1 MTRGDWMRALADHF
15 DRTRLLYP
23 FDELVLVFDIDGTIV
38 DTRHLVVHV
47 LLSYDRVHG
56 TDHFRGITVED
67 VVDHE
72 ARVDELLEPFALP
85 KQVHH
90 DVRGWYLAHVRDPA
104 AIAASHRPYQG
115 VLSVIRWFQLQPMT
129 RVALNTGRPESMRE
143 LTLAWL
149 NALGALHRVTFEPD
163 LLFMNASGLD
173 TDVAAGKVA
182 ALRRLR
188 DGGLRV
194 VAVVDNEPAMIRAMA
209 ESDETGE
216 ILFLH
221 ADTIFASRR
230 EPTPRTISGSM
241 YGLAGLVNEADVG
254 RRVTLA
260 WHGVNDPHNL
270 RQFVTSEVRWAELD
284 VRRDPIGRI
293 VLRHDSFVELPWN
306 SHERLE
312 SLRDCLEVLRENG
325 RSVKIDLKEGV
336 ELVDDVLDIVASLG
350 FADDE
355 LWFNGSI
362 ETLGRDGFARLRA
375 KHPNSVRQCP
385 IDFLVPL
392 LLAAPEMAADVLE
405 LLGGWGI
412 TRLSLDWRTTGAR
425 DVLDAVEQLGWE
437 VNLYGVPDLESFL
450 EAAILLPA
458 SVTADFNFPEW
469 DHDGRGPRPSIVVGT
484 GN

>member
-1 MTRGDWMRALADHF
+1 
-15 DRTRLLYP
+15 
-23 FDELVLVFDIDGTIV
+23 
-38 DTRHLVVHV
+38 
-47 LLSYDRVHG
+47 
-56 TDHFRGITVED
+56 
-67 VVDHE
+67 
-72 ARVDELLEPFALP
+72 
-85 KQVHH
+85 
-90 DVRGWYLAHVRDPA
+90 
-104 AIAASHRPYQG
+104 
-115 VLSVIRWFQLQPMT
+115 
-129 RVALNTGRPESMRE
+129 
-143 LTLAWL
+143 
-149 NALGALHRVTFEPD
+149 
-163 LLFMNASGLD
+163 
-173 TDVAAGKVA
+173 
-182 ALRRLR
+182 
-188 DGGLRV
+188 
-194 VAVVDNEPAMIRAMA
+194 
-209 ESDETGE
+209 
-216 ILFLH
+216 
-221 ADTIFASRR
+221 
-230 EPTPRTISGSM
+230 M

-392 LLAAPEMAADVLE
+392 VLAAPELAADVLE